1 MSSLHLKNL
10 TWLLLSIIII
20 VIDQVT
26 KLYFNQKL
34 QLGQSIELLPVLN
47 WTLAYNYGAAFSF
60 LHDAGGWQRWFFAGI
75 ALVVS
80 TGLLIWLLRLKQ
92 NERFLALAIS
102 LLLGGAIGNVYD
114 RVSYGYV
121 IDFIHVFYQTW
132 HFPIFNVADCA
143 ITVAAI
149 MLIID
154 SLFLEKKRQVT
165 VND

>member
-1 MSSLHLKNL
+1 M
-10 TWLLLSIIII
+10 
-20 VIDQVT
+20 
-26 KLYFNQKL
+26 
-34 QLGQSIELLPVLN
+34 
-47 WTLAYNYGAAFSF
+47 
-60 LHDAGGWQRWFFAGI
+60 HDAGGWQRWFFAGI

-80 TGLLIWLLRLKQ
+80 TGLLIWLVKLKS

-143 ITVAAI
+143 ITIAAI

-154 SLFLEKKRQVT
+154 SLFLEKTTGNCK
-165 VND
+165 

>member
-60 LHDAGGWQRWFFAGI
+60 LPDAGGWQRWFFAGI
-75 ALVVS
+75 AVVVS
-80 TGLLIWLLRLKQ
+80 LGLTIWLIKLEK
-92 NERFLALAIS
+92 NAKFLAFAIA
-102 LLLGGAIGNVYD
+102 LLLGGAIGNLYD
-114 RVSYGYV
+114 RMPYGYV

-143 ITVAAI
+143 ITVGAI

-154 SLFLEKKRQVT
+154 SLFFEQKRQVSK
-165 VND
+165 

>member
-60 LHDAGGWQRWFFAGI
+60 LPDAGGWQRWFFAGI
-75 ALVVS
+75 AVVVS
-80 TGLLIWLLRLKQ
+80 LGLTIWLIKLEK
-92 NERFLALAIS
+92 NAKFLAFAIA
-102 LLLGGAIGNVYD
+102 LLLGGAIGNLYD
-114 RVSYGYV
+114 RMTYGYV

-143 ITVAAI
+143 ITVGAI

-154 SLFLEKKRQVT
+154 SLFFEQKRQVSK
-165 VND
+165 

>member
-26 KLYFNQKL
+26 KLYFNQHL
-34 QLGQSIELLPVLN
+34 QLGESISLLPVLH

-75 ALVVS
+75 AVVVS
-80 TGLLIWLLRLKQ
+80 LGLTIWLIKLEK
-92 NERFLALAIS
+92 NAKFLAFAIA
-102 LLLGGAIGNVYD
+102 LLLGGAMGNLYD
-114 RVSYGYV
+114 RMAYGYV

-132 HFPIFNVADCA
+132 HFPIFNFADCA
-143 ITVAAI
+143 ITVGAI
-149 MLIID
+149 MLMID
-154 SLFLEKKRQVT
+154 SLFFEQKRQVS
-165 VND
+165 

>member
-75 ALVVS
+75 AVVVS
-80 TGLLIWLLRLKQ
+80 LGLTIWLVKLEK
-92 NERFLALAIS
+92 NAKFLAFAIA
-102 LLLGGAIGNVYD
+102 LLLGGAIGNLYD
-114 RVSYGYV
+114 RMTYGYV

-143 ITVAAI
+143 ITVGAI

-154 SLFLEKKRQVT
+154 SLFFEQKRQVSK
-165 VND
+165 